1 MEKKI
6 DEILNNFYLGK
17 IDLIEVRKQ
26 LLILYGVLLPK
37 GTLCVCDKR
46 KPFPIENRTDWY
58 CTNCVD
64 VKYLG
69 IPNICFSLAD
79 KDDKREIDFI
89 KQRIER
95 GFDDSETWSLRDTM
109 ALFILPRLKR
119 YQEIVNGF
127 FKRDDELVN
136 DIDCFIKAME
146 LVSRDNGSCIHTPE
160 EEKQMFEGLE
170 KFPKIFMSLWW

>member
-1 MEKKI
+1 MN
-6 DEILNNFYLGK
+6 EISNNHETANGTKPVLGA
-17 IDLIEVRKQ
+17 
-26 LLILYGVLLPK
+26 
-37 GTLCVCDKR
+37 
-46 KPFPIENRTDWY
+46 
-58 CTNCVD
+58 VD
-64 VKYLG
+64 FKYLG
-69 IPNICFSLAD
+69 IPNICFSLTS
-79 KDDKREIDFI
+79 KEDKREIDFI

-95 GFDDSETWSLRDTM
+95 GFDDSETWSLRDTI

-119 YQEIVNGF
+119 YQEIANDF
-127 FKRDDELVN
+127 LKRDDELVN